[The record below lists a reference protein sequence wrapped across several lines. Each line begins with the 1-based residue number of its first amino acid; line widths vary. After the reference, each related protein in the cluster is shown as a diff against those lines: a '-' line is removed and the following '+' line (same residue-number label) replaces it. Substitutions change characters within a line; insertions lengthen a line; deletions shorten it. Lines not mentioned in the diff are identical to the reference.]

1 MQAGKKSFYII
12 DDHEM
17 LRLGT
22 ASYIQNNSDW
32 SCAGSAGNGQDAL
45 SDIKALAD
53 RGEPPLLVIC
63 DLNFY
68 GQDSGFELVK
78 VLRSLY
84 PQTKIVVYSM
94 FFAPGIVQSAVE
106 CGASGY
112 VSKNA
117 SSDELILCMEKTLA
131 GQVYVQE
138 ELRQKLEN
146 FNSFTDALTQREKT
160 VMALL
165 LRRFTND
172 QIAAELDIKKRA
184 VENYISSIYDKTGVN
199 DKAEL
204 VKRFG

>member
-1 MQAGKKSFYII
+1 MAETKKSFYII

-22 ASYIQNNSDW
+22 ASYIQNKSDW
-32 SCAGSAGNGQDAL
+32 TCAGSAGNGQDAL
-45 SDIKALAD
+45 RDLKALAE

-78 VLRSLY
+78 ALRSLY

-146 FNSFTDALTQREKT
+146 FNSFTDALTQREKD

-165 LRRFTND
+165 LRRWTND
-172 QIAAELDIKKRA
+172 QIAAKLDIKKRA

>member
-1 MQAGKKSFYII
+1 
-12 DDHEM
+12 
-17 LRLGT
+17 
-22 ASYIQNNSDW
+22 
-32 SCAGSAGNGQDAL
+32 
-45 SDIKALAD
+45 
-53 RGEPPLLVIC
+53 
-63 DLNFY
+63 
-68 GQDSGFELVK
+68 
-78 VLRSLY
+78 
-84 PQTKIVVYSM
+84 
-94 FFAPGIVQSAVE
+94 
-106 CGASGY
+106 
-112 VSKNA
+112 

-146 FNSFTDALTQREKT
+146 FNSFTDALTQREKD